1 MVSNFIQQPGKELQ
15 KPNFSHHQALPGTT
29 ELSFPR
35 AQAAP
40 RLQRL
45 CDLQGDQQGWIVFFK
60 IQDGRCLQQL
70 ADLGIKLSATVRVI
84 QAYTDKVILWANYR
98 EAAIDRE
105 LAASIWVRVA

>member
-1 MVSNFIQQPGKELQ
+1 MISNFVQQPGKELQ
-15 KPNFSHHQALPGTT
+15 TPIFSQRQSLPGTM
-29 ELSFPR
+29 ELSFSQTGSEPGLR
-35 AQAAP
+35 
-40 RLQRL
+40 RL

-70 ADLGIKLSATVRVI
+70 ASLGIKLSATVRMI